1 MERKITIEES
11 VPYTEDYQ
19 NKMLEENQV
28 EGLLEM
34 HGRGMDDKSCYDYD
48 VSGKVS
54 MKALYEKH
62 TMSGEE
68 IKILLKSILRV
79 VKEVERYL
87 LNVNCILMDPEY
99 IFYTEEKYYFCYYP
113 PKEKSLWEG
122 FHHLSEYL
130 VKCADYQDKEC
141 VQIVF
146 LLHKETMKENYSLE
160 QIIKECVKEE
170 EENVLAEDKN
180 TDLGAEEEKE
190 GNTYFDRTEHDWIAS
205 QEMGSTILRETENL
219 WTPMKRFLHRR
230 RKPKWGDWD
239 GLYIEEE
246 DLQSYTELT
255 GMMPDKIPAGISSPR
270 FFNSS
275 ASMVTCGTSSRYFF
289 NVSTC
294 ENISRGV
301 PSITTCP

>member
-87 LNVNCILMDPEY
+87 LRS
-99 IFYTEEKYYFCYYP
+99 IFFTQK
-113 PKEKSLWEG
+113 KS
-122 FHHLSEYL
+122 
-130 VKCADYQDKEC
+130 
-141 VQIVF
+141 
-146 LLHKETMKENYSLE
+146 
-160 QIIKECVKEE
+160 IIFVIIHRKKKVCGK
-170 EENVLAEDKN
+170 D
-180 TDLGAEEEKE
+180 
-190 GNTYFDRTEHDWIAS
+190 F
-205 QEMGSTILRETENL
+205 TI
-219 WTPMKRFLHRR
+219 
-230 RKPKWGDWD
+230 
-239 GLYIEEE
+239 
-246 DLQSYTELT
+246 
-255 GMMPDKIPAGISSPR
+255 
-270 FFNSS
+270 
-275 ASMVTCGTSSRYFF
+275 
-289 NVSTC
+289 
-294 ENISRGV
+294 
-301 PSITTCP
+301 

>member
-130 VKCADYQDKEC
+130 VKCADYQDKE
-141 VQIVF
+141 
-146 LLHKETMKENYSLE
+146 LSL
-160 QIIKECVKEE
+160 IHI
-170 EENVLAEDKN
+170 
-180 TDLGAEEEKE
+180 
-190 GNTYFDRTEHDWIAS
+190 
-205 QEMGSTILRETENL
+205 
-219 WTPMKRFLHRR
+219 
-230 RKPKWGDWD
+230 
-239 GLYIEEE
+239 
-246 DLQSYTELT
+246 
-255 GMMPDKIPAGISSPR
+255 
-270 FFNSS
+270 
-275 ASMVTCGTSSRYFF
+275 
-289 NVSTC
+289 
-294 ENISRGV
+294 
-301 PSITTCP
+301 

>member
-99 IFYTEEKYYFCYYP
+99 IFTQK
-113 PKEKSLWEG
+113 KS
-122 FHHLSEYL
+122 
-130 VKCADYQDKEC
+130 
-141 VQIVF
+141 
-146 LLHKETMKENYSLE
+146 
-160 QIIKECVKEE
+160 IIFVIIHRKKKVCGK
-170 EENVLAEDKN
+170 D
-180 TDLGAEEEKE
+180 
-190 GNTYFDRTEHDWIAS
+190 F
-205 QEMGSTILRETENL
+205 TI
-219 WTPMKRFLHRR
+219 
-230 RKPKWGDWD
+230 
-239 GLYIEEE
+239 
-246 DLQSYTELT
+246 
-255 GMMPDKIPAGISSPR
+255 
-270 FFNSS
+270 
-275 ASMVTCGTSSRYFF
+275 
-289 NVSTC
+289 
-294 ENISRGV
+294 
-301 PSITTCP
+301 

>member
-87 LNVNCILMDPEY
+87 LQCEL
-99 IFYTEEKYYFCYYP
+99 
-113 PKEKSLWEG
+113 
-122 FHHLSEYL
+122 
-130 VKCADYQDKEC
+130 
-141 VQIVF
+141 
-146 LLHKETMKENYSLE
+146 YS
-160 QIIKECVKEE
+160 
-170 EENVLAEDKN
+170 D
-180 TDLGAEEEKE
+180 
-190 GNTYFDRTEHDWIAS
+190 
-205 QEMGSTILRETENL
+205 GSGVY
-219 WTPMKRFLHRR
+219 FLHRR
-230 RKPKWGDWD
+230 KVLFLLLSTERKKSVGR
-239 GLYIEEE
+239 
-246 DLQSYTELT
+246 
-255 GMMPDKIPAGISSPR
+255 ISPSER
-270 FFNSS
+270 
-275 ASMVTCGTSSRYFF
+275 
-289 NVSTC
+289 
-294 ENISRGV
+294 ISGEMCRLSG
-301 PSITTCP
+301 

>member
-87 LNVNCILMDPEY
+87 LNVEL
-99 IFYTEEKYYFCYYP
+99 
-113 PKEKSLWEG
+113 
-122 FHHLSEYL
+122 
-130 VKCADYQDKEC
+130 
-141 VQIVF
+141 
-146 LLHKETMKENYSLE
+146 YS
-160 QIIKECVKEE
+160 
-170 EENVLAEDKN
+170 D
-180 TDLGAEEEKE
+180 
-190 GNTYFDRTEHDWIAS
+190 
-205 QEMGSTILRETENL
+205 GSGVY
-219 WTPMKRFLHRR
+219 FLHRR
-230 RKPKWGDWD
+230 KVLFLLLSTERKKSVGR
-239 GLYIEEE
+239 
-246 DLQSYTELT
+246 
-255 GMMPDKIPAGISSPR
+255 ISPSER
-270 FFNSS
+270 ISGEN
-275 ASMVTCGTSSRYFF
+275 VQIIRIK
-289 NVSTC
+289 NVSRLC
-294 ENISRGV
+294 SFCIKRL
-301 PSITTCP
+301 

>member
-87 LNVNCILMDPEY
+87 LNVNCILMRSGVY
-99 IFYTEEKYYFCYYP
+99 
-113 PKEKSLWEG
+113 
-122 FHHLSEYL
+122 
-130 VKCADYQDKEC
+130 
-141 VQIVF
+141 
-146 LLHKETMKENYSLE
+146 
-160 QIIKECVKEE
+160 
-170 EENVLAEDKN
+170 
-180 TDLGAEEEKE
+180 
-190 GNTYFDRTEHDWIAS
+190 
-205 QEMGSTILRETENL
+205 
-219 WTPMKRFLHRR
+219 FLHRR
-230 RKPKWGDWD
+230 KVLFLLLSTERKKSVGR
-239 GLYIEEE
+239 
-246 DLQSYTELT
+246 
-255 GMMPDKIPAGISSPR
+255 ISPSER
-270 FFNSS
+270 
-275 ASMVTCGTSSRYFF
+275 
-289 NVSTC
+289 
-294 ENISRGV
+294 ISGEMCRLSG
-301 PSITTCP
+301 

>member
-99 IFYTEEKYYFCYYP
+99 IL
-113 PKEKSLWEG
+113 SLI
-122 FHHLSEYL
+122 H
-130 VKCADYQDKEC
+130 
-141 VQIVF
+141 I
-146 LLHKETMKENYSLE
+146 
-160 QIIKECVKEE
+160 
-170 EENVLAEDKN
+170 
-180 TDLGAEEEKE
+180 
-190 GNTYFDRTEHDWIAS
+190 
-205 QEMGSTILRETENL
+205 
-219 WTPMKRFLHRR
+219 
-230 RKPKWGDWD
+230 
-239 GLYIEEE
+239 
-246 DLQSYTELT
+246 
-255 GMMPDKIPAGISSPR
+255 
-270 FFNSS
+270 
-275 ASMVTCGTSSRYFF
+275 
-289 NVSTC
+289 
-294 ENISRGV
+294 
-301 PSITTCP
+301 

>member
-79 VKEVERYL
+79 VKEVEMYL

-180 TDLGAEEEKE
+180 TDFGAEEEKE
-190 GNTYFDRTEHDWIAS
+190 GSTYFDRTEHDWIAS

-246 DLQSYTELT
+246 DL
-255 GMMPDKIPAGISSPR
+255 
-270 FFNSS
+270 
-275 ASMVTCGTSSRYFF
+275 
-289 NVSTC
+289 
-294 ENISRGV
+294 
-301 PSITTCP
+301 

>member
-1 MERKITIEES
+1 MSIYGTATVLKNFEIAQGIWQMELFAPQIATVASPGQFINLYPNDSTLLLPRPISLSAILTEEIQIIYR
-11 VPYTEDYQ
+11 V
-19 NKMLEENQV
+19 V
-28 EGLLEM
+28 G
-34 HGRGMDDKSCYDYD
+34 HGTRQFSN
-48 VSGKVS
+48 
-54 MKALYEKH
+54 LQ
-62 TMSGEE
+62 SGEE

-180 TDLGAEEEKE
+180 TDLGTEEEKE
-190 GNTYFDRTEHDWIAS
+190 GSTYFDRTEHDWIAS

-246 DLQSYTELT
+246 DL
-255 GMMPDKIPAGISSPR
+255 
-270 FFNSS
+270 
-275 ASMVTCGTSSRYFF
+275 
-289 NVSTC
+289 
-294 ENISRGV
+294 
-301 PSITTCP
+301 